1 MTTSAN
7 IDYTAAAATVAG
19 WTFPDALQSMAGS
32 ALAVR
37 CMC

>member
-7 IDYTAAAATVAG
+7 TDYTAAVATVAG